1 MALNYKE
8 AADCL
13 RDGAHNYHTEEYI
26 QAYGMAIDV
35 LEALN
40 KLNVVIIVEKDS
52 MGHYTNF
59 EISNSSHSENG
70 CEQLKDNIKA
80 LRNRCFVL
88 TKGVMCDWCNQRNE
102 CHMLKNS
109 ESEEV

>member
-13 RDGAHNYHTEEYI
+13 RDGAANYHTEEYI
-26 QAYGMAIDV
+26 QAYGMAIDI

-40 KLNVVIIVEKDS
+40 KLNIVIIVEKDS

-59 EISNSSHSENG
+59 EMMQAGGGIN
-70 CEQLKDNIKA
+70 D
-80 LRNRCFVL
+80 
-88 TKGVMCDWCNQRNE
+88 
-102 CHMLKNS
+102 
-109 ESEEV
+109 